1 MSLEQRNVPTI
12 NFKEDFLEKE
22 EKNIKN
28 RLKNT

>member
-1 MSLEQRNVPTI
+1 MSLEQKNVSTI